1 MSPKR
6 VKLRVILEADYVYKD
21 GPEDHY
27 GGADT
32 VEGKVAV
39 DREGLLEG
47 DFYLT
52 LDAFEFEPISME
64 IVSIED
70 VP

>member
-1 MSPKR
+1 MPKQVR
-6 VKLRVILEADYVYKD
+6 LRVTLEADYVYKD

-39 DREGLLEG
+39 DRDGLMNG
-47 DFYLT
+47 DFFLT
-52 LDAFEFEPISME
+52 LDAFDFEPIDMV
-64 IVSIED
+64 IVSVED